1 MLMVSSYTKDYVD
14 ACRAKVAAQLASY
27 RKMLA
32 AKPSQID
39 AFERQFFDHMILA
52 LDHYF
57 VHRGRG
63 MEGKDGNPL
72 NEVRMLGEAI
82 MENQGRMS
90 ASKTIRYK
98 PETSILKFKAG
109 DEIRLN
115 ADDFARLSAAF
126 FDEIEKKYPSPS

>member
-1 MLMVSSYTKDYVD
+1 MLMVASYAKEYVD
-14 ACRAKVAAQLASY
+14 ACLAKVAAQLASY
-27 RKMLA
+27 RKVLA
-32 AKPSQID
+32 AQPREIQS
-39 AFERQFFDHMILA
+39 FEHQFFNHMLLA
-52 LDHYF
+52 LDRYF

-72 NEVRMLGEAI
+72 NEVRMLCDAI

-90 ASKTIRYK
+90 ANKTIRHK
-98 PETSILKFKAG
+98 PEMSVLKFKVG

-126 FDEIEKKYPSPS
+126 FDEIEKKYP